1 MDYGEDCRFR
11 LVETMAEQK
20 LMEQF
25 NLRSRLRFNID
36 EGNIWLD
43 ENRMLL
49 LHATALGALR
59 KELIQSLG
67 IQRAKG
73 LLLRMGFESGKRD
86 AELARKL
93 TNSGEPYDV
102 FRIGPMLHAFE
113 GLVKA
118 TITDADID
126 WEKGTFVGNVDWQGS
141 WEAESH
147 IQAFGVGDEA
157 ACWTL
162 AGYASGYVTRFF
174 NRFVVFR
181 EERCLCCGDDKCSIV
196 GKPAEEWDDQS
207 YVRLFHPDNI
217 DREIRELKEEVSN
230 LRETLCQR
238 RGRGDLVGESQ
249 AFKNAFNLLDRAA
262 NSPISVLL
270 LGETGVGKE
279 VFAHW
284 LHKHSSRSEGPFVA
298 INCSAIPHDLIE
310 SELFGVRKGAF
321 TGADESRRGRFE
333 RANGGTLFLDEVG
346 DLSPSA
352 QVKLL
357 RVLQTGELERLGDDK
372 TLKVDVRLVAATNV
386 NLQQAIAS
394 NDFRADL
401 YYRLATYPV
410 KIPPLRERKSDIPL
424 LAEAMIAKYAPVYS
438 KTIKGLSDKAAH
450 AMMEYDWPGNVR
462 ELENLMERGVLLA
475 PSGGVLELEHV
486 FLSGVPGPTT
496 EVPVGREGVVGS
508 PALEARERMVGSLL
522 EGDFDLNQHELMLM
536 DMAVNKAGGNLTHAA
551 RYLGISRRQLSYRL
565 RKAEAVEDS

>member
-1 MDYGEDCRFR
+1 
-11 LVETMAEQK
+11 MAEQR
-20 LMEQF
+20 LIEQF
-25 NLRSRLRFNID
+25 DLRSRLRFNIE

-49 LHATALGALR
+49 LHASALGALR
-59 KELIQSLG
+59 EELIQSLG

-93 TNSGEPYDV
+93 TGNGEAYDV

-118 TITDADID
+118 TIIDAEID
-126 WEKGTFVGNVDWQGS
+126 WDKGIFVGNVDWKGS

-147 IQAFGVGDEA
+147 MRVFGVGEEA
-157 ACWTL
+157 VCWTL
-162 AGYASGYVTRFF
+162 AGYASGYATRFF

-181 EERCLCCGDDKCSIV
+181 EDRCLCCGDDKCSIV
-196 GKPAEEWDDQS
+196 GKPADEWEDQA
-207 YVRLFHPDNI
+207 YVRHFNPDNI
-217 DREIRELKEEVSN
+217 DREISELREEVSS

-238 RGRGDLVGESQ
+238 RGRGDLVGDSQ

-262 NSPISVLL
+262 DSPINVLL

-284 LHKHSSRSEGPFVA
+284 LHKHSSRAENPFVA
-298 INCSAIPHDLIE
+298 VNCSAIPHDLIE

-321 TGADESRRGRFE
+321 TGAEESRRGRFE
-333 RANGGTLFLDEVG
+333 RADGGTLFLDEIG

-357 RVLQTGELERLGDDK
+357 RVIQTGEVERLGDDK
-372 TLKVDVRLVAATNV
+372 TIKVDVRLVAATNV
-386 NLQQAIAS
+386 NLQEAIAS
-394 NDFRADL
+394 GKFRSDL
-401 YYRLATYPV
+401 YYRLSTYPV
-410 KIPPLRERKSDIPL
+410 KIPPLRDRKSDIPL
-424 LAEAMIAKYAPVYS
+424 LADAMIAKYAPVYS

-450 AMMEYDWPGNVR
+450 GLMEYDWPGNVR
-462 ELENLMERGVLLA
+462 ELENLIERGVLLA
-475 PSGGVLELEHV
+475 PNGGFIEFDHV
-486 FLSGVPGPTT
+486 FISGLESHD
-496 EVPVGREGVVGS
+496 EVAVDKEGIVSSQASEQEVRL
-508 PALEARERMVGSLL
+508 AENLL
-522 EGDFDLNQHELMLM
+522 ESGFDLGRHELMLM
-536 DMAVNKAGGNLTHAA
+536 EMAVHKAGGNLTHAA
-551 RYLGISRRQLSYRL
+551 KLLGVSRRQLAYRL
-565 RKAEAVEDS
+565 KHSAEKSHES